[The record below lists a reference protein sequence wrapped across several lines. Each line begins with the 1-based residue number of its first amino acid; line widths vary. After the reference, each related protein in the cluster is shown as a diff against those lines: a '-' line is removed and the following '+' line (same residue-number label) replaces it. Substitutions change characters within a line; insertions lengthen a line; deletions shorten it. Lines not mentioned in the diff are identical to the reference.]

1 MGNEPNCSQ
10 LIAHYS
16 LQKKLKMKPKF
27 LNHLINLFYPTV
39 CSACGDILMRDEET
53 VCLSCRYLLPK
64 TEYEKNADNPLAQ
77 MFYGQVELH
86 AVTAEFF
93 FSKTG
98 KMQHLLHQLKYEGN
112 KDAGFFLG
120 QQLGESIKNAALFQG
135 IDYLIP
141 IPLHPK
147 KEHLRGYNQSYVIAQ
162 GVEEKTKIP
171 IMNDSLYRKTF
182 TSTQTKKSREERWDN
197 VKDIFDVKN
206 QGRLIGKHIL
216 LIDDVLTTGATL
228 KAAVMTLSNIENI
241 KISVATAAC
250 AS

>member
-1 MGNEPNCSQ
+1 MS
-10 LIAHYS
+10 
-16 LQKKLKMKPKF
+16 K
-27 LNHLINLFYPTV
+27 
-39 CSACGDILMRDEET
+39 EET

-64 TEYEKNADNPLAQ
+64 TLYEKNADNPLAQ
-77 MFYGQVELH
+77 MFYGQIDFH

-98 KMQHLLHQLKYEGN
+98 KVQHLLHQLKYEGN
-112 KDAGFFLG
+112 QDAGFFLG
-120 QQLGESIKNAALFQG
+120 QQLGASIKEAELFQE
-135 IDYLIP
+135 IDYVVP

-147 KEHLRGYNQSYVIAQ
+147 KEHIRGYNQSHVIAQ
-162 GVEEKTKIP
+162 GVEDVTEIP
-171 IMNDSLYRKTF
+171 IMKDCLYRKVF

-197 VKDIFDVKN
+197 VKDIFDIKN
-206 QGRLIGKHIL
+206 GERLKGQHVL

-228 KAAVMTLSNIENI
+228 MAAGKTLSQIPDI

>member
-1 MGNEPNCSQ
+1 
-10 LIAHYS
+10 
-16 LQKKLKMKPKF
+16 MKPKF
-27 LNHLINLFYPTV
+27 LNYLINLFYPSV

-64 TEYEKNADNPLAQ
+64 TEYEKNAANPLAQ
-77 MFYGQVELH
+77 MFYGQVDFH

-98 KMQHLLHQLKYEGN
+98 KIQHLLHQLKYEGN

-120 QQLGESIKNAALFQG
+120 QQLGESIKDVELFHG

-162 GVEEKTKIP
+162 GVEDVGGIP
-171 IMNDSLYRKTF
+171 IINDCLYRKVF
-182 TSTQTKKSREERWDN
+182 TSTQTKKSREERWNN

-206 QGRLIGKHIL
+206 QERLIGKHIL

-228 KAAVMTLSNIENI
+228 LAAGRTLSNIENI

-250 AS
+250 AAG

>member
-1 MGNEPNCSQ
+1 M
-10 LIAHYS
+10 
-16 LQKKLKMKPKF
+16 KL
-27 LNHLINLFYPTV
+27 LNHLINLFYPRV
-39 CSACGDILMRDEET
+39 CAACGNLLMSKEET

-64 TEYEKNADNPLAQ
+64 TLYEKNADNPLAQ
-77 MFYGQVELH
+77 MFYGQIDFH

-98 KMQHLLHQLKYEGN
+98 KVQHLLHQLKYEGN
-112 KDAGFFLG
+112 QDAGFFLG
-120 QQLGESIKNAALFQG
+120 QQLGESIKEAELFQE
-135 IDYLIP
+135 IDYVVP

-147 KEHLRGYNQSYVIAQ
+147 KEHIRGYNQSHVIAQ
-162 GVEEKTKIP
+162 GVENVTEIP
-171 IMNDSLYRKTF
+171 IMKDCLYRKVF

-197 VKDIFDVKN
+197 VKDIFDIKK
-206 QGRLIGKHIL
+206 GERLKGQHVL

-228 KAAVMTLSNIENI
+228 MAAGKTLSQIPDI

>member
-1 MGNEPNCSQ
+1 MRPR
-10 LIAHYS
+10 
-16 LQKKLKMKPKF
+16 F
-27 LNHLINLFYPTV
+27 LDYIINLFYPEV
-39 CSACGDILMRDEET
+39 CSACGDILMNGEET
-53 VCLSCRYLLPK
+53 VCMACRYLLPK
-64 TEYEKNADNPLAQ
+64 TMYERNPDNPLAQ
-77 MFYGQVELH
+77 SFWGQIDFH

-98 KMQHLLHQLKYEGN
+98 KVQHLLHQLKYQGN
-112 KDAGFFLG
+112 KDAGYFLG
-120 QQLGESIKNAALFQG
+120 QRLGESIRDVELFRDV
-135 IDYLIP
+135 DYLVP

-171 IMNDSLYRKTF
+171 IINDCLVRKVF
-182 TSTQTKKSREERWDN
+182 TSTQTKKSREERWNN
-197 VKDIFDVKN
+197 VKDIFGISDKERLK
-206 QGRLIGKHIL
+206 GRHIL

-228 KAAVMTLSNIENI
+228 MAAGRTLSGIPDI

>member
-1 MGNEPNCSQ
+1 M
-10 LIAHYS
+10 
-16 LQKKLKMKPKF
+16 KL
-27 LNHLINLFYPTV
+27 LTHLINLFYPRV
-39 CSACGDILMRDEET
+39 CAACGNLLMSKEET

-64 TEYEKNADNPLAQ
+64 TLYEKNADNPLAQ
-77 MFYGQVELH
+77 MFYGQIDFH

-98 KMQHLLHQLKYEGN
+98 KVQHLLHQLKYEGN

-120 QQLGESIKNAALFQG
+120 QQLGESIKEAELFQE
-135 IDYLIP
+135 IDYIIP

-147 KEHLRGYNQSYVIAQ
+147 KEHIRGYNQSHVIAQ
-162 GVEEKTKIP
+162 GVEDVTEIP
-171 IMNDSLYRKTF
+171 IMKDCLYRKVF

-197 VKDIFDVKN
+197 VKDIFDIKN
-206 QGRLIGKHIL
+206 GERLKGQHVL

-228 KAAVMTLSNIENI
+228 MAAGKTLSQIPDI

-250 AS
+250 AAG